1 MTRAPA
7 IADRAGEGAPIAEVL
22 ALPHPDW
29 LYHHLHVTGDPG
41 EVAAFRAAAA
51 GAGVIPWQH
60 ELSPAED

>member
-1 MTRAPA
+1 VTRLPA
-7 IADRAGEGAPIAEVL
+7 AGQGTQHPEAM
-22 ALPHPDW
+22 ALSNPDW